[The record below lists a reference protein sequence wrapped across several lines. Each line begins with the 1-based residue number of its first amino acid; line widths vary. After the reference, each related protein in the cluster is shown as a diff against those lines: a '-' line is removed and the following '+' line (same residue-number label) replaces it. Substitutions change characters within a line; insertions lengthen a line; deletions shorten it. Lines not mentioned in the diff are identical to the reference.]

1 MTASKNKVVEFGG
14 FFFTYMDD
22 GKDDVT
28 NYILQFE
35 KNPNCSIF
43 LICFYVQKMAIP

>member
-1 MTASKNKVVEFGG
+1 MTASKNKVVEFG
-14 FFFTYMDD
+14 FFFYIH

-43 LICFYVQKMAIP
+43 LIYFYVQKMAIP

>member
-1 MTASKNKVVEFGG
+1 MTASKNKVVEFGVV
-14 FFFTYMDD
+14 FFYIH

-35 KNPNCSIF
+35 KNPNSSIF

>member
-1 MTASKNKVVEFGG
+1 MTASKNKVVEFG
-14 FFFTYMDD
+14 FFFTYMD